1 MSEIP
6 ENIDIKPIEIGDF
19 TTAVQLNSDVEGNG
33 IFDVMMNSLRAN
45 VYEEYEEGR
54 ITGTEYATVYLQAM
68 NAAGDRAL
76 QFLLSKDKAYLEAH
90 NLNLQGE
97 LLEAQVGL
105 AEAQTEIAI
114 QELAIKTIE
123 AENEAAKIELEMEIL
138 RQNSLLIPEQ
148 VIKVQEEIDLLQTQD
163 LIAKQTHKSETAKAN
178 KATEMV
184 AAELANMEE
193 AVTKTQEEI
202 DLLEQQELKVT
213 EETSIAA
220 QQLINQTAISVDA
233 TDRVAIEYKI
243 LQAQHCKLQ
252 EEFNVLVAQKNK
264 IGADASLVGAKE
276 TTEAAQTSSTNI
288 GTNSILDKQ
297 RALYTEQADAF
308 KRDAEQKAT
317 KIMVDTWNVQKTVDP
332 NGVGTSGYGLGED
345 NVSGAVNQLLKGIDV
360 VPT

>member
-163 LIAKQTHKSETAKAN
+163 LIARQTYKSETAKAN
-178 KATEMV
+178 KATDMV

-193 AVTKTQEEI
+193 AVTKTQGR
-202 DLLEQQELKVT
+202 
-213 EETSIAA
+213 
-220 QQLINQTAISVDA
+220 N
-233 TDRVAIEYKI
+233 
-243 LQAQHCKLQ
+243 
-252 EEFNVLVAQKNK
+252 
-264 IGADASLVGAKE
+264 
-276 TTEAAQTSSTNI
+276 
-288 GTNSILDKQ
+288 
-297 RALYTEQADAF
+297 
-308 KRDAEQKAT
+308 
-317 KIMVDTWNVQKTVDP
+317 
-332 NGVGTSGYGLGED
+332 
-345 NVSGAVNQLLKGIDV
+345 
-360 VPT
+360 